1 MTDGTPIVSA
11 RLDEIAQVVGVPAA
25 LRLAEALGG
34 QEKCY
39 VPHTP
44 HAAHPWR
51 AILGAEAWAALCA
64 EFGGGHIDI
73 PRNALARSVKARIGT
88 LKRRGLSHRAIA
100 RELGCTERWVRM
112 TLNAGDDRQA
122 DLFGRD

>member
-1 MTDGTPIVSA
+1 MTDAPPIVSA
-11 RLDEIAQVVGVPAA
+11 RLEEIAQVVGVPAA
-25 LRLAEALGG
+25 LRLAQVVGG

-39 VPHTP
+39 VPHAP
-44 HAAHPWR
+44 HEAHPWR
-51 AILGAEAWAALCA
+51 AILGADAWGALCR
-64 EFGGGHIDI
+64 EYGGGHIDV
-73 PRNALARSVKARIGT
+73 PRNALARSVKARIGA

-112 TLNAGDDRQA
+112 TLNAGNDRQA